1 MALRRK
7 SKSVLKVAGIAL
19 AAVIGY
25 DLYKA
30 HTGGPAPSVNPQRVK
45 SARIL

>member
-7 SKSVLKVAGIAL
+7 SKSYLKIAGIAL
-19 AAVIGY
+19 AAVVGY

-30 HTGGPAPSVNPQRVK
+30 HTGGPAPSTNPQRTK

>member
-1 MALRRK
+1 MALKRK
-7 SKSVLKVAGIAL
+7 TRSWLKVGGM
-19 AAVIGY
+19 AAVVVIGY

-30 HTGGPAPSVNPQRVK
+30 HTGGPAPSINPQRVK